1 MVALITDPG
10 LQRRIIAHRR
20 RLGID
25 RWDEVW
31 DGVYVMAPA
40 ADNQHFDVSNDFQ
53 FVFTTVIKLPGLG
66 RCLAGV
72 NISDRK
78 NDWRK
83 NFRCPDSAVFLQ
95 GTQAE
100 DCGEFWFGGPDFA
113 VEIVSPRDRTRKKIP
128 FYQKVGTRELLIVD
142 RRPWRL
148 TLLRLVEGRLA
159 PVGTSSFPGPLEL
172 TSEVL
177 PLSFQLAGDEQHPKI
192 YVRHADGRNWTIDPP
207 TAKRAT

>member
-1 MVALITDPG
+1 
-10 LQRRIIAHRR
+10 
-20 RLGID
+20 
-25 RWDEVW
+25 
-31 DGVYVMAPA
+31 MAPA

-78 NDWRK
+78 EDWRK
-83 NFRCPDSAVFLQ
+83 NFRCPDSAVFLN
-95 GTQAE
+95 GTHAE

-148 TLLRLVEGRLA
+148 TRLRLLEGRLA
-159 PVGTSSFPGPLEL
+159 PVGTSSFSDSREL
-172 TSEVL
+172 KSEVL
-177 PLSFQLAGDEQHPKI
+177 PLSFQLVGNESHPQLSI
-192 YVRHADGRNWTIDPP
+192 RHPDGRSWTIDPP
-207 TAKRAT
+207 PARHAT